1 MVCYGI
7 FWSGQL
13 VKCVLKCGI
22 DQTWRR
28 TSASLNYERFRGHTV
43 KLKWA
48 HFNPSHSKQVPI
60 TLRLYLIYSS
70 SVRPTIDNI
79 RTEMYYSWRYVWS
92 AFIWKNQHNVTVNV
106 LTRSFGRFV
115 GQVGKNYVMRFKKH
129 FVKLF
134 QRYTEKR

>member
-13 VKCVLKCGI
+13 VKCVLKCDV
-22 DQTWRR
+22 DQTQRR
-28 TSASLNYERFRGHTV
+28 TSASLNYERFRGHPV

-92 AFIWKNQHNVTVNV
+92 AFIWKNQDNVTVNV
-106 LTRSFGRFV
+106 LTRSSGRFV